1 MMSPACPRTADG
13 GRPRAKRWK
22 FPHSPSS
29 APRDARPPMRSL
41 PMPPA
46 RCQYL
51 PDLPARGPG
60 PRKRRGRR
68 HPLAGLLAAGTA
80 AVIAGSRS
88 FAAIGQ
94 RAAGAGPEVPAV
106 LGAVA
111 GARRKDRRSGTRS
124 PWPVPM
130 CSTVFSVPGCGGGPC
145 RPAAG
150 WLSPPAGRPSAAR
163 GRRGGQGREGPA
175 PGRGPGTR
183 HRRGPRP
190 GRRGRESNKIP
201 RRCGTCCRPSPASP
215 PQSSR
220 PAQCTRSVIPRRS
233 SPARGAGYVMTVKGS
248 MPTLYKQLKKLSW
261 AALPAVSSVGTDHG

>member
-1 MMSPACPRTADG
+1 MSPACPRTADG

-51 PDLPARGPG
+51 PDLPARVPG

-68 HPLAGLLAAGTA
+68 DPLAGLLAAGTA

-163 GRRGGQGREGPA
+163 GRREDGARDKDGKVPHLAEALAHGIGAVLGQVAADANRTRSPGGAGPA
-175 PGRGPGTR
+175 AGLRQPRLR
-183 HRRGPRP
+183 SHHDRR
-190 GRRGRESNKIP
+190 N
-201 RRCGTCCRPSPASP
+201 AH
-215 PQSSR
+215 
-220 PAQCTRSVIPRRS
+220 
-233 SPARGAGYVMTVKGS
+233 
-248 MPTLYKQLKKLSW
+248 
-261 AALPAVSSVGTDHG
+261 AA